1 MKKTVLLF
9 MLLSLITL
17 ASSANTLQQQKDT
30 VKKDTARKS
39 ATRPKP
45 TVVKGRKARMQLQLE
60 QIKRHKKEWKK
71 LDSLQKRLDKER
83 NKSSY

>member
-9 MLLSLITL
+9 LLLLFVTL
-17 ASSANTLQQQKDT
+17 AGVANDFQQQRDT
-30 VKKDTARKS
+30 VKKDTVKKAKTS
-39 ATRPKP
+39 TKP

-71 LDSLQKRLDKER
+71 IDSLQKVLDREK

>member
-1 MKKTVLLF
+1 MKKIVLLF
-9 MLLSLITL
+9 ALLSAIILNSMAGTV
-17 ASSANTLQQQKDT
+17 QQQKDT
-30 VKKDTARKS
+30 IKKDTVKKARTP
-39 ATRPKP
+39 AKP

-71 LDSLQKRLDKER
+71 IDSLQKVLDKER